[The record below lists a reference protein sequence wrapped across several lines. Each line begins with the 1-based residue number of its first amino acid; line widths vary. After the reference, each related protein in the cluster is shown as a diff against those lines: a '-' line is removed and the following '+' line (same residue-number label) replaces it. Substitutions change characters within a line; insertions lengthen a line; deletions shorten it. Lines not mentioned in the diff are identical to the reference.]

1 MVSLLGSPSPRKR
14 FIIFSPSK
22 YSVTSVLNLTSNQ
35 LQRRR
40 ISARCKAVPNIK
52 AGSFD
57 VSSKYSAIAC
67 EVEIVVPSS
76 SMKTGTVPAGLIE
89 RNSCRRSQM
98 GSTASNAVIFFSP
111 NTILIFL
118 EKGSRGKCNRLGI
131 TLRVHKR
138 EFLNKG

>member
-1 MVSLLGSPSPRKR
+1 MIEVIKE
-14 FIIFSPSK
+14 K
-22 YSVTSVLNLTSNQ
+22 TSVWV
-35 LQRRR
+35 LQPKLKLELKGRDN
-40 ISARCKAVPNIK
+40 SSSVGEANALAKALPNIK
-52 AGSFD
+52 AGPFD

-67 EVEIVVPSS
+67 EVEIVVPLS

-98 GSTASNAVIFFSP
+98 GSTASDAVIFFSP